1 MKIAI
6 LCASG
11 KVGKEISKEALKR
24 NLEPVCFVRNS
35 SKMNEFLP
43 QAKIAQKGSF

>member
-24 NLEPVCFVRNS
+24 KF
-35 SKMNEFLP
+35 
-43 QAKIAQKGSF
+43 